1 MTDTKNL
8 YDAVIIGGGPAGL
21 TAALYLGRARY
32 RVLVLEKD
40 RFGGQITITNEVVNY
55 PGVLAASGEELAGT
69 MRQQA
74 ANFGAEFKMAEVT
87 GLEMGGDVKTVHTTK
102 GDVQALSV
110 LLASGASPRHVG
122 FDGEEDYQGHGVAYC
137 ATCDGE
143 FFTGKEVL
151 VVGGGFAAAEDKETA
166 DVVILNSCTVTA
178 ESDRKVR
185 QIFRRAKKDNPDAVM
200 VLTGCMAQAFP
211 EDARRL
217 EEADIILGTS
227 NRKRLVPDL
236 LAFLS
241 ARQRIIDIAP
251 HTNDEKFENLNVEN
265 FTGRTRAFVKI
276 EDGCNRFCSY
286 CIIPYAR
293 GRVRSKPLEDLKAE
307 LAGLGANGY
316 KEVVLTGINLSAYGQ
331 EFGLHLCDA
340 IEAACATPGIER
352 VRLGSLEPEQ
362 LSEDVI
368 RRMAK
373 QKKLC
378 PQFHLSLQSG
388 CDATLKR
395 MNRHYTADEY
405 RTIVR
410 NLRAAFENA
419 AITTDIMVGF
429 AGETDEE
436 FAKSLAFAEEIA
448 FAKVHV
454 FAYSRRPGTRAYDMG
469 DQLTNAVK
477 EARSHEMIRV
487 TTATQQAFFKAQ
499 IGRTEEVLF
508 EREIQKGVWEGYSM
522 NYTPVAVASG
532 TSLAGEIRS
541 VRIESCTD
549 THCMGAVL

>member
-1 MTDTKNL
+1 MTL
-8 YDAVIIGGGPAGL
+8 AS
-21 TAALYLGRARY
+21 AALGCKVNQYEANKLASALAAAGFRVVPFGGRA
-32 RVLVLEKD
+32 
-40 RFGGQITITNEVVNY
+40 
-55 PGVLAASGEELAGT
+55 
-69 MRQQA
+69 
-74 ANFGAEFKMAEVT
+74 
-87 GLEMGGDVKTVHTTK
+87 DVY
-102 GDVQALSV
+102 LIN
-110 LLASGASPRHVG
+110 
-122 FDGEEDYQGHGVAYC
+122 
-137 ATCDGE
+137 TC
-143 FFTGKEVL
+143 
-151 VVGGGFAAAEDKETA
+151 
-166 DVVILNSCTVTA
+166 CVTA
-178 ESDRKVR
+178 ESEAKSRKL
-185 QIFRRAKKDNPDAVM
+185 IRRARRLNPDALIAV
-200 VLTGCMAQAFP
+200 TGCYAEM
-211 EDARRL
+211 DAEAVRR
-217 EEADIILGTS
+217 AGS
-227 NRKRLVPDL
+227 PDL
-236 LAFLS
+236 VVGNTDKPRLPELILQRLASMGRAPAPAPDLPASFPS
-241 ARQRIIDIAP
+241 ASGSQS
-251 HTNDEKFENLNVEN
+251 
-265 FTGRTRAFVKI
+265 RTRAVVKVQ
-276 EDGCNRFCSY
+276 DGCDQFCSY

-331 EFGLHLCDA
+331 EFDLHLCDA

-436 FAKSLAFAEEIA
+436 FAESLAFAEEIA

-549 THCMGAVL
+549 THCMGVVL